1 MATYDLYHTE
11 TGALIRSQDFA
22 EPPVNPAGKPWAW
35 QLQNTPAPVG
45 GIPAQWHNGAWR
57 SAPVYSDAT
66 HHAPVWSGA
75 AWAEPVAKSLA
86 LLKAEK
92 TAAITE
98 RRWEVETGG
107 ITLNGAAI
115 ATDPTSQAK
124 LSGALQLVQSDD
136 TRILDWKGVNGW
148 ISLNAADVTAIAV
161 SVGGHVQACFTRE
174 KEMLA
179 AVTAAE
185 TTAAL
190 ALVDPQAGT
199 IDGAGGWP
207 T

>member
-35 QLQNTPAPVG
+35 QLQNMPALVG

-66 HHAPVWSGA
+66 HHAPVWSGS

-86 LLKAEK
+86 LLKSEK
-92 TAAITE
+92 TAAITAW
-98 RRWEVETGG
+98 RWEVETGG
-107 ITLNGAAI
+107 ITLNGEAI
-115 ATDPTSQAK
+115 ATDAATQAK
-124 LSGALQLVQSDD
+124 LSGALQLVQDDD

-148 ISLNAADVTAIAV
+148 IILDAADVTAIAV

-207 T
+207 I